1 MALMPL
7 WREVAKTL
15 QNVGG
20 LQVARFDGSQNELP
34 GLGIDGYPTVVLYT
48 NQSVKDGVRY
58 TEQTAT
64 LEKFLEFVG

>member
-1 MALMPL
+1 MPL

-15 QNVGG
+15 QHVAG

-48 NQSVKDGVRY
+48 NQSVEGGVRY